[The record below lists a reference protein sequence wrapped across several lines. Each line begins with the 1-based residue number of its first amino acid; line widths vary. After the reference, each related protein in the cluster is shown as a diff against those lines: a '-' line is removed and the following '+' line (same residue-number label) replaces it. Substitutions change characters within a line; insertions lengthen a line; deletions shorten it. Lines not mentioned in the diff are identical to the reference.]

1 MKHKVFLVGIL
12 ILVLLGLF
20 RAVALTKVPCGC
32 VGVRW
37 SQFGGSGEG
46 GSEVKLLMPG
56 LHLNLPILHRID
68 IFSTRAKKLDIE
80 HVQISLRD
88 NISAY
93 VDATVSFRVEPSK
106 SALQFANGDGEQYVR
121 RAMVNDLKGVVRDE
135 FQKADAGEFL
145 SASWRDAQTKAV
157 EAKLLKSLSAQGIT
171 LLHFFL
177 RDFAFTSSFER
188 ELKQQRLARQH
199 TRRRALET
207 RVSALEAESSAD
219 IQALK
224 SQIDGA
230 GEEAERQVRAL
241 NQEASLIADE
251 ARNKGEFLIERA
263 GIDRQKLVNEAL
275 GSAKA
280 NALLRSELVT
290 AIQPGPRFIVPKS
303 SMLRVFDTLSE
314 DPLRSRK

>member
-46 GSEVKLLMPG
+46 GSEAKLLMPG

-80 HVQISLRD
+80 HVQISLKD

-93 VDATVSFRVEPSK
+93 VDATVSFRVESSK
-106 SALQFANGDGEQYVR
+106 SALQFAKGDGEQYVQ
-121 RAMVNDLKGVVRDE
+121 RAMLNDLKSVVRDE
-135 FQKADAGEFL
+135 FQKADAGKFL

-157 EAKLLKSLSAQGIT
+157 EAKLQKSLSAQGIT

-199 TRRRALET
+199 THRRALET
-207 RVSALEAESSAD
+207 RVSALEAESNAGV
-219 IQALK
+219 QALK
-224 SQIDGA
+224 AQIDVVN
-230 GEEAERQVRAL
+230 EEADRQVKAL
-241 NQEASLIADE
+241 NQEAGLIADE
-251 ARNKGEFLIERA
+251 ARNKGEFLIARA
-263 GIDRQKLVNEAL
+263 DLDRQKRMNESL
-275 GSAKA
+275 GSAQA
-280 NALLRSELVT
+280 NALLRSELVS
-290 AIQPGPRFIVPKS
+290 AIQQGLRFIVLKS
-303 SMLRVFDTLSE
+303 SELRVFDILSE
-314 DPLRSRK
+314 DPSRPRK